1 MPSPTD
7 MVRQPAQGMPPS
19 GRPLDVHDP
28 AKGPSYYDV
37 SMLKPPV
44 WKWQIATYFFLGGL
58 SAGAFVLARIA
69 ERFGGEEFRQITRFG
84 TYTAILAAAPCP
96 LLLIDDLGDRS
107 RFHHMLRVWK
117 PSSPMNLGTW
127 VLTAITPIA
136 GAAALREFFRHRD
149 HLRALPAASKVRRLV
164 RRGERVLRRQAPPGM
179 LNVVSGSIGV
189 IADAAGVPLAF
200 LLATYTGVLISNT
213 ATPVWTQ
220 NKWLSPLFAVGAMS
234 TGATAIGLAMEMT
247 RASGAPES
255 RAERALRHFSTAA
268 HVAEIAAFSG
278 YLASLKG
285 RIRHPFTRGTM
296 KHHTLYTFAGLAVA
310 ETLKHWPASAGGGKL
325 LKIAGHLA
333 SLSSAFSVRWSVVYA
348 AHESGKDAEAA
359 RMVSRAKSPAQYGW
373 LKGAERPE
381 RTAGIADPQ
390 AISTLDPALKI
401 NPRHR

>member
-1 MPSPTD
+1 MPSRTD

-28 AKGPSYYDV
+28 AKGPAYYDV

-58 SAGAFVLARIA
+58 SAGAFVLARLA
-69 ERFGGEEFRQITRFG
+69 ERFGGEDFWEVTRWG
-84 TYTAILAAAPCP
+84 TYTAIAAAAPCP
-96 LLLIDDLGDRS
+96 ILLIDDLGDKS

-136 GAAALREFFRHRD
+136 AAAVREFFAHRD
-149 HLRALPAASKVRRLV
+149 YLRALPAGGKARRLV
-164 RRGERVLRRQAPPGM
+164 RRGERAVRRRAPAGM

-189 IADAAGVPLAF
+189 IADVAGVPLAF
-200 LLATYTGVLISNT
+200 LLATYTGVLLSNS

-234 TGATAIGLAMEMT
+234 TGASAIGLAMELSRT
-247 RASGAPES
+247 SGAPET

-268 HVAEIAAFSG
+268 HVAEVAAFSG

-285 RIRHPFTRGTM
+285 RVRHPFTRGTM
-296 KHHTLYTFAGLAVA
+296 KHHTLYTFVGLAVA
-310 ETLKHWPASAGGGKL
+310 ETLKHLPASPGSSRL

-333 SLSSAFSVRWSVVYA
+333 GLSSAYSVRWSVVYG
-348 AHESGKDAEAA
+348 AHESGNDAEAA
-359 RMVSRAKSPAQYGW
+359 RMVSRAKSRERYGW
-373 LKGAERPE
+373 LKQAGSRE
-381 RTAGIADPQ
+381 RTAGVADPE
-390 AISTLDPALKI
+390 AISTLDPNLGM